1 MRPLATLASMAAC
14 ALAAAPVHAKK
25 AQPWPTFNI
34 TAPLGK
40 GWSISGEVVGRI
52 DRDGTGPSQL
62 ETRLQIGHAITRS
75 VVLWA
80 GYVHVVSYPPLG
92 RAGLEDQAV
101 EQLNWKAGSIAGI
114 SFSSRTRLEQ
124 RFQRGVGATN
134 WRVREQVKASVP
146 LGRHVAGIVW
156 VEPFWALNQTS
167 GVRRGFDQLRSFAG
181 ISVPLSPHVDI
192 EAGYLNQFLPRASG
206 DIRNDTVPVTLYVRF

>member
-1 MRPLATLASMAAC
+1 MRPLATLAFMAAC

-124 RFQRGVGATN
+124 RFQR
-134 WRVREQVKASVP
+134 EQVKASVP
-146 LGRHVAGIVW
+146 LGRHVVGIAW